1 MGVNKAVFLDMCNN
15 RSQVLRIVA
24 VEDQV
29 IASQQEV
36 ADLFFDTGLVS
47 ERRNVRRLWDRDFT
61 LLTP

>member
-15 RSQVLRIVA
+15 RSQALRIVA

-47 ERRNVRRLWDRDFT
+47 ERLDVRRLWDRDFT